1 MKEKRT
7 FRVRDEFAFDGVRR
21 VGFTMYFENGITVS
35 VQWGDVNYCDQ
46 GVSTAEVAVWHDDD
60 TWFTLDN
67 EGKLTRVE
75 DGTDVISHCTTEL
88 VANIINQAS
97 TL

>member
-1 MKEKRT
+1 MEQEKV
-7 FRVRDEFAFDGVRR
+7 FGVRDEYSPRR
-21 VGFTMYFENGITVS
+21 VGFTITFKNGITVS

-60 TWFTLDN
+60 NTWFIFDN
-67 EGKLTRVE
+67 EDKLSLVE
-75 DGTDVISHCTTEL
+75 DGSDVMTRCTPEE

-97 TL
+97 TLSI